1 MGLRGPVLE
10 RRGAEEPPCPC
21 RDQVMSK
28 AVTQLDAQSDMPS
41 RVQRADNAN
50 SRTGS

>member
-28 AVTQLDAQSDMPS
+28 AVTQLDAHIDMPKQGSKS
-41 RVQRADNAN
+41 R
-50 SRTGS
+50 